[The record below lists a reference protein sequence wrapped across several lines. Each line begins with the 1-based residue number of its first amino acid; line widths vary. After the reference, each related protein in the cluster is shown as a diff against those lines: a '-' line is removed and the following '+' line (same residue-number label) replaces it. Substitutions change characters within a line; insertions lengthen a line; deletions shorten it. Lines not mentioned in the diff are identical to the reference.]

1 MIENG
6 GVMTIQ
12 TVLLHPGILSATVFA
27 MLWAALE
34 TGRFL
39 SRRNEAKGKETSGG
53 AIEAAVFA
61 LLGLLI
67 AFTFSGAAARFD
79 HRRELIV
86 REANAV
92 GTAWLRIDTV
102 PIEAQPGLRDGFRS
116 YIESRKTAY
125 AVVAD
130 DDAFRAA
137 LERSGQL
144 QRKLWQLAIE
154 AGRSPDAL
162 PDAHKLLLPALNDM
176 IDITTTRAM
185 ATEMH
190 PPAAIYVMLFALVF
204 VASVLAGFS
213 MGGHKPRSWIHMF
226 AFAAAMAITITVIV
240 DMEFPRMGV
249 ITVDAFE
256 RDTLDLSK
264 PQ

>member
-1 MIENG
+1 
-6 GVMTIQ
+6 
-12 TVLLHPGILSATVFA
+12 
-27 MLWAALE
+27 MLALYNFE
-34 TGRFL
+34 RARQF
-39 SRRNEAKGKETSGG
+39 SGD
-53 AIEAAVFA
+53 AVDAAVLA

-67 AFTFSGAAARFD
+67 AFTFSGAASRFD

-86 REANAV
+86 KEANAI

-102 PIEAQPGLRDGFRS
+102 GAEAQLGQREGFLS
-116 YIESRKTAY
+116 YIESRKAAY

-130 DDAFRAA
+130 EEAFHAA

-144 QRKLWQLAIE
+144 QKKLWRLAID

-185 ATEMH
+185 ANEMH
-190 PPAAIYVMLFALVF
+190 PPSAIYMMLFAVVV

-213 MGGHKPRSWIHMF
+213 IGRHRSRSWIHMF
-226 AFAAAMAITITVIV
+226 AFAATMAITITIII
-240 DMEFPRMGV
+240 DMEYPRIGA

-256 RDTLDLSK
+256 RDALELSR

>member
-1 MIENG
+1 MQAI
-6 GVMTIQ
+6 
-12 TVLLHPGILSATVFA
+12 LLYPGLFCAGAFVT
-27 MLWAALE
+27 LWAALE
-34 TGRFL
+34 IGRFL
-39 SRRNEAKGKETSGG
+39 ARRHEAGSKDLSAG
-53 AIEAAVFA
+53 AIDAAVFA

-86 REANAV
+86 EEANAI

-102 PIEAQPGLRDGFRS
+102 PAELQPGLREGFRS
-116 YIESRKTAY
+116 YIESRKAAY

-130 DDAFRAA
+130 EAAFRAA

-162 PDAHKLLLPALNDM
+162 PDSHKLLLPALNDM

-190 PPAAIYVMLFALVF
+190 PPAAIYAMLFTLAC
-204 VASVLAGFS
+204 VAAVLAGFS
-213 MGGHKPRSWIHMF
+213 MGASRSRGWLHMF
-226 AFAAAMAITITVIV
+226 AFAATMAITISVII
-240 DMEFPRMGV
+240 DMEYPRMGML
-249 ITVDAFE
+249 TVDAFE
-256 RDTLDLSK
+256 RDTLELSK

>member
-1 MIENG
+1 
-6 GVMTIQ
+6 
-12 TVLLHPGILSATVFA
+12 

-34 TGRFL
+34 IGRSL
-39 SRRNEAKGKETSGG
+39 ARRNLAQTMDTSGG
-53 AIEAAVFA
+53 AIDAAVFA
-61 LLGLLI
+61 LLGLLV

-86 REANAV
+86 QEANAI

-102 PIEAQPGLRDGFRS
+102 SADAQPALREGFRS
-116 YIESRKTAY
+116 YIESRKAAY

-130 DDAFRAA
+130 EAAFRAA
-137 LERSGQL
+137 LEQSGQI
-144 QRKLWQLAIE
+144 QRKLWRLAIE
-154 AGRSPDAL
+154 AGRGPDAL

-190 PPAAIYVMLFALVF
+190 PPAAIYTMLFALVL

-213 MGGHKPRSWIHMF
+213 IGGHKSRSWIHMF
-226 AFAAAMAITITVIV
+226 AFAATMAITITVIV
-240 DMEFPRMGV
+240 DMEYPRIGG
-249 ITVDAFE
+249 ITVNAFE